1 MHTTDIG
8 YATADA
14 VVIRG
19 QDFST
24 EILGKC
30 DFVDMILLTAVG
42 RRPTAQE
49 KVMINMI
56 LVMAAGHGV
65 TPSVLS
71 ARLTYL
77 GAPEALQGAVAAGML
92 GGGSVYLGPT
102 QNIAQSLIDAC
113 RQLDATASD
122 AEVRQLAAGYI
133 EAAKAAKKPVLGIG
147 SGTHVDGD
155 PRTSVIRQL
164 SRDNGFYGLHWRLM
178 DAVADVLSENKGRR
192 FVANGAGAM
201 GAAIADM
208 QLDPLLGRGLM
219 LTGRCASLVAHIL
232 EERDRPIGQAVWDLV
247 LEHEAH
253 AQAGHVAA

>member
-8 YATADA
+8 YATADS

-30 DFVDMILLTAVG
+30 DFVDMILLTAMG
-42 RRPTAQE
+42 RRPTPQE
-49 KVMINMI
+49 KVMVNMI

-77 GAPEALQGAVAAGML
+77 GAPEALQGAVAAGIL

-113 RQLDATASD
+113 RHLDAKASD
-122 AEVRQLAAGYI
+122 ADLRQVATTYI
-133 EAAKAAKKPVLGIG
+133 QAMKEAKKPVLGIG

-155 PRTSVIRQL
+155 PRTTVIRQL

-178 DAVADVLSENKGRR
+178 DALADVLSEMKGRR

-208 QLDPLLGRGLM
+208 HLDPMLGRGLM

-247 LEHEAH
+247 LDHEEHG
-253 AQAGHVAA
+253 QPAAA

>member
-8 YATADA
+8 YVTANA

-24 EILGKC
+24 QILGKC
-30 DFVDMILLTAVG
+30 DFVDMILLTAMG
-42 RRPTAQE
+42 RVPTPQE
-49 KVMINMI
+49 KTMINMI
-56 LVMAAGHGV
+56 LVMAAGHGI

-77 GAPEALQGAVAAGML
+77 GAPEALQGAVAAGIL

-113 RQLDATASD
+113 KNLDASAD
-122 AEVRQLAAGYI
+122 DVALRQVAVDYI
-133 EAAKAAKKPVLGIG
+133 QAMKAAKKQVLGIG

-155 PRTSVIRQL
+155 PRTTVIREL
-164 SRDNGFYGLHWRLM
+164 ARDNGFYGLHWRLM
-178 DAVADVLSENKGRR
+178 DALAQVLSETKGRP
-192 FVANGAGAM
+192 FAVNGAGAM
-201 GAAIADM
+201 GAVIADM
-208 QLDPLLGRGLM
+208 QLDPMLGRGLM

-232 EERDRPIGQAVWDLV
+232 EERAQPIGQAVWDLV
-247 LEHEAH
+247 LDNEEQGEPSPSAT
-253 AQAGHVAA
+253 

>member
-8 YATADA
+8 YATADS

-19 QDFST
+19 RDFST

-30 DFVDMILLTAVG
+30 DFVDMILLTATG
-42 RRPTAQE
+42 RLPTPQE
-49 KVMINMI
+49 KIMVNMI

-77 GAPEALQGAVAAGML
+77 GAPEALQGAVAAGIL
-92 GGGSVYLGPT
+92 GGGSVYLGPI
-102 QNIAQSLIDAC
+102 QNIAQSLMDAC
-113 RQLDATASD
+113 KYLDADASE
-122 AEVRQLAAGYI
+122 AQVREVAGVYI
-133 EAAKAAKKPVLGIG
+133 QDMKAAKKPVLGIG

-155 PRTSVIRQL
+155 PRTKVIRQL

-178 DAVADVLSENKGRR
+178 DALADVLGETKGRR

-208 QLDPLLGRGLM
+208 RLDPMLGRGLM

-247 LEHEAH
+247 LEQETHEQAAH
-253 AQAGHVAA
+253 AST